1 MSTSGTVLRE
11 SSPSSRGEG
20 EGDFCL
26 SLSLFKVIYLVL

>member
-20 EGDFCL
+20 EGDFCTVP
-26 SLSLFKVIYLVL
+26 VII